1 MKPIFV
7 NFINNRNRDKI
18 TKNTLPSQMLQKV
31 LQYINSH
38 ALATSETKILAAV
51 SGGLD
56 SVVLADVLH
65 RLKLPFAIFHCNF
78 GLRGEESDADELF
91 VRKLAK
97 QYNVP
102 FYSEQFQ
109 TQAFADQEGIS
120 IQMAART
127 LRYQWFEQM
136 RQQLGYDVIA
146 TAHHQSDALETVLLN
161 LVRGT
166 GLAGLHGILPKNG
179 QLIRPLLGLTK
190 DDLYDWLV
198 TKRLI
203 WREDS
208 SNESRKYNRNLV
220 RHEVIPVLKQLNPNL
235 EETFTQTLER
245 LQGAEAVF
253 RASFSQIKAKTQR
266 EENGVVYL
274 SIAPLQ
280 ESPAPVVL
288 LHELLKPFHFSY
300 AQAQEI
306 AAAWQGLAGKT
317 FASPTHVLVKDREDL
332 VITPKPLE
340 QFGSVLLPEGV
351 AELRFGPYLAKIA
364 AKPAQGYKVPRSKD
378 VAALDADLVKFP
390 LKLRPWKQG
399 DWFIPLGMNGKKK
412 VSDLLID
419 RKIPANLKPDVW
431 VLVSDASLTWVIGQQ
446 LDNRF
451 KVTENTQHILE
462 ITVIRA

>member
-1 MKPIFV
+1 M
-7 NFINNRNRDKI
+7 
-18 TKNTLPSQMLQKV
+18 LPKV
-31 LQYINSH
+31 IQYIQDH
-38 ALATSETKILAAV
+38 QLATEDTKILVAV

-56 SVVLADVLH
+56 SVVLADLLH
-65 RLKLPFAIFHCNF
+65 RAKYKIAILHCNF

-97 QYNVP
+97 SYEAP

-109 TQAFADQEGIS
+109 TEAFAEQEGIS

-127 LRYQWFEQM
+127 LRYTWFEQM

-146 TAHHQSDALETVLLN
+146 TAHHQSDALETVLMN

-179 QLIRPLLGLTK
+179 HIIRPLLGFPK

-198 TKRLI
+198 AKRLA

-208 SNESRKYNRNLV
+208 SNESLKYSRNLL

-235 EETFTQTLER
+235 DETFTQTLER
-245 LQGAEAVF
+245 LQGAEKVF
-253 RASFSQIKAKTQR
+253 LASFLEIKQKTQR
-266 EENGVVYL
+266 EENGATYL
-274 SIAPLQ
+274 RIAPFQ
-280 ESPAPVVL
+280 ESPAPAVL
-288 LHELLKPFHFSY
+288 LHEFLKPFHFSY
-300 AQAQEI
+300 AQTQEI
-306 AAAWQGLAGKT
+306 VTTFDAQAGKT
-317 FASPTHVLVKDREDL
+317 FTSPSHTLVKDREDL
-332 VITPKPLE
+332 VITAKNLSSY
-340 QFGSVLLPEGV
+340 GSITIPE
-351 AELRFGPYLAKIA
+351 ETTKISFGPYTAHFTR
-364 AKPAQGYKVPRSKD
+364 KPKPEDYRIPKGKD
-378 VAALDADLVKFP
+378 HTALDASLVKFP
-390 LKLRPWKQG
+390 LKLRVWKQG

-419 RKIPANLKPDVW
+419 KKVPANLKQDVW

-451 KVTENTQHILE
+451 KVTADTEEVLE
-462 ITVIRA
+462 VKITRS

>member
-1 MKPIFV
+1 
-7 NFINNRNRDKI
+7 
-18 TKNTLPSQMLQKV
+18 MLQKV
-31 LQYINSH
+31 LHYIDSH
-38 ALATSETKILAAV
+38 QLASPTTKILAAV

-65 RLKLPFAIFHCNF
+65 RLKFPFAVLHCNF

-97 QYNVP
+97 QYDAP

-109 TQAFADQEGIS
+109 TEAFAQQEGIS

-127 LRYQWFEQM
+127 LRYTWFEQM

-161 LVRGT
+161 LTRGT

-179 QLIRPLLGLTK
+179 HLIRPLLSLSK

-198 TKRLI
+198 SKRLA

-208 SNESRKYNRNLV
+208 SNESRKYGRNLI
-220 RHEVIPVLKQLNPNL
+220 RHEVIPVLKKLNPNL
-235 EETFTQTLER
+235 DETFAHTLER

-253 RASFSQIKAKTQR
+253 LASFQEIRAKTQR
-266 EENGVVYL
+266 EENGATYL

-280 ESPAPVVL
+280 ESPSPVVL

-300 AQAQEI
+300 SQTQEI
-306 AAAWQGLAGKT
+306 AAAFGSESGKT
-317 FASPTHVLVKDREDL
+317 FTSPTHLLVKDRAEL
-332 VITPKPLE
+332 VITGKALE
-340 QFGSVLLPEGV
+340 KFGSVPLPENV
-351 AELRFGPYLAKIA
+351 TELQFGPYLAKIA
-364 AKPAQGYKVPRSKD
+364 RKPAEGYKVPRSKD
-378 VAALDADLVKFP
+378 IAALDADLVKFP

-419 RKIPANLKPDVW
+419 KKVPANLKPDVW
-431 VLVSDASLTWVIGQQ
+431 VLVSDASLTWVLGQQ

-451 KVTENTQHILE
+451 KVTENTQEVLE
-462 ITVIRA
+462 ITVTRIKAPSETN

>member
-1 MKPIFV
+1 MLEKV
-7 NFINNRNRDKI
+7 SNYI
-18 TKNTLPSQMLQKV
+18 TTHQ
-31 LQYINSH
+31 
-38 ALATSETKILAAV
+38 LATPETRVLAAV

-65 RLKLPFAIFHCNF
+65 RLKLPFAVLHCNF

-97 QYNVP
+97 QYDAP

-109 TQAFADQEGIS
+109 TQAFAQQEGIS
-120 IQMAART
+120 TQMAART

-166 GLAGLHGILPKNG
+166 GLAGLHGILPQNG
-179 QLIRPLLGLTK
+179 NLIRPLLGLTK

-198 TKRLI
+198 AKRLA

-208 SNESRKYNRNLV
+208 SNESLKYNRNKV

-235 EETFTQTLER
+235 EETFTHTLER

-253 RASFSQIKAKTQR
+253 QASFQELKAKTQR
-266 EENGVVYL
+266 EENGAIYL

-280 ESPAPVVL
+280 ASPAPVVL

-300 AQAQEI
+300 SQAQEI
-306 AAAWQGLAGKT
+306 AAAWDGLSGKA

-332 VITPKPLE
+332 VITGKPLE
-340 QFGSVLLPEGV
+340 KFGSLTLPPDATEV
-351 AELRFGPYLAKIA
+351 RFGPYLAKIA
-364 AKPAQGYKVPRSKD
+364 RKPAQGYKVPRSKD
-378 VAALDADLVKFP
+378 IAALDADLLKFP
-390 LKLRPWKQG
+390 LKLRPWKEG
-399 DWFIPLGMNGKKK
+399 DWFVPLGMNGKKK

-419 RKIPANLKPDVW
+419 RKVPANLKPNVW
-431 VLVSDASLTWVIGQQ
+431 VLVSDASLAWVIGQQ

-451 KVTENTQHILE
+451 KLSETSQEVLE
-462 ITVIRA
+462 ITVSRID

>member
-1 MKPIFV
+1 
-7 NFINNRNRDKI
+7 
-18 TKNTLPSQMLQKV
+18 MLQKV
-31 LQYINSH
+31 LDYITING
-38 ALATSETKILAAV
+38 LATPETKILAAV

-56 SVVLADVLH
+56 SVVLADLLH
-65 RLKLPFAIFHCNF
+65 RLKLPFAVLHCNF

-97 QYNVP
+97 QYDAP

-109 TQAFADQEGIS
+109 TQAFAEQEGIS

-127 LRYQWFEQM
+127 LRYEWFEQM
-136 RQQLGYDVIA
+136 RTQLGYDVIA
-146 TAHHQSDALETVLLN
+146 MAHHQSDALETVLLN

-166 GLAGLHGILPKNG
+166 GLAGLHGILPKTG
-179 QLIRPLLGLTK
+179 HLIRPLLGLTK

-198 TKRLI
+198 AKRLA

-208 SNESRKYNRNLV
+208 SNENTKYNRNKV

-253 RASFSQIKAKTQR
+253 LASFLEMKAKTQR
-266 EENGVVYL
+266 QENGATYIG
-274 SIAPLQ
+274 IAPLQ

-288 LHELLKPFHFSY
+288 LHEFLKPFHFNY
-300 AQAQEI
+300 AQTQEI
-306 AAAWQGLAGKT
+306 AAGWDGLSGKT
-317 FASPTHVLVKDREDL
+317 FMSPAYVLVKDREDL
-332 VITPKPLE
+332 VITPKALE
-340 QFGSVLLPEGV
+340 KFGSITVPEE
-351 AELRFGPYLAKIA
+351 ATEIQFGPYFAKIA
-364 AKPAQGYKVPRSKD
+364 RKPSEGYKVPRSKD
-378 VAALDADLVKFP
+378 VAALDADLVKLP

-419 RKIPANLKPDVW
+419 KKVPANLKPDVW
-431 VLVSDASLTWVIGQQ
+431 VLVSDASLAWVIGQQ
-446 LDNRF
+446 VDNRF
-451 KVTENTQHILE
+451 KISENTQQVLE
-462 ITVIRA
+462 ITVTRV

>member
-1 MKPIFV
+1 
-7 NFINNRNRDKI
+7 
-18 TKNTLPSQMLQKV
+18 MLEKV
-31 LQYINSH
+31 LHYINTH
-38 ALATSETKILAAV
+38 QLASPETRILAAV

-65 RLKLPFAIFHCNF
+65 RLKFPFAVLHCNF
-78 GLRGEESDADELF
+78 GLRGEESEADELF
-91 VRKLAK
+91 VRKMAK
-97 QYNVP
+97 HYDVP

-109 TQAFADQEGIS
+109 TQAFAEQEGIS

-136 RQQLGYDVIA
+136 REQLGYDLIA

-179 QLIRPLLGLTK
+179 NLIRPLLGLTK
-190 DDLYDWLV
+190 NDLYDWLV
-198 TKRLI
+198 AKRLA

-220 RHEVIPVLKQLNPNL
+220 RHEVIPVLKKLNPNL
-235 EETFTQTLER
+235 DETFTSTLER

-253 RASFSQIKAKTQR
+253 QAYFLEMKGKTQR
-266 EENGVVYL
+266 QENGATYL

-280 ESPAPVVL
+280 ASPAPVVL
-288 LHELLKPFHFSY
+288 LHELLKPFNFSY
-300 AQAQEI
+300 SQSQEI
-306 AAAWQGLAGKT
+306 AAAWEAQSGKT
-317 FASPTHVLVKDREDL
+317 FSSPTHVLVKDRQDL

-340 QFGSVLLPEGV
+340 KFGSITVPEETT
-351 AELRFGPYLAKIA
+351 ELRFGPYLAKFTR
-364 AKPAQGYKVPRSKD
+364 KPAEGYKVPRSKD
-378 VAALDADLVKFP
+378 IAALDADLVKFP
-390 LKLRPWKQG
+390 LKLRPWKEG

-419 RKIPANLKPDVW
+419 RKVPANLKPDVW
-431 VLVSDASLTWVIGQQ
+431 VLVSDASLTWVLGQQ

-451 KVTENTQHILE
+451 KVTENTQQVLE
-462 ITVIRA
+462 ITVTRI

>member
-1 MKPIFV
+1 
-7 NFINNRNRDKI
+7 
-18 TKNTLPSQMLQKV
+18 MLEKV
-31 LQYINSH
+31 LNYITTH
-38 ALATSETKILAAV
+38 QLASPETRILAAV

-65 RLKLPFAIFHCNF
+65 RLKFPFAVLHCNF
-78 GLRGEESDADELF
+78 GLRGEESEADELF

-97 QYNVP
+97 HYDVP

-109 TQAFADQEGIS
+109 TQAFAEQEGIS

-166 GLAGLHGILPKNG
+166 GLAGLHGILPQNG
-179 QLIRPLLGLTK
+179 NLIRPLLGLTK

-198 TKRLI
+198 AKRLA

-208 SNESRKYNRNLV
+208 SNESRKYNRNLM
-220 RHEVIPVLKQLNPNL
+220 RHEVIPVLKKLNPNL
-235 EETFTQTLER
+235 EETFTSTLER

-253 RASFSQIKAKTQR
+253 QASVLEMKAKTQR
-266 EENGVVYL
+266 QENGATYL

-280 ESPAPVVL
+280 ASPAPVVL
-288 LHELLKPFHFSY
+288 LHELLKPFNFSY
-300 AQAQEI
+300 SQTQEI
-306 AAAWQGLAGKT
+306 AAAWEAQSGKT
-317 FASPTHVLVKDREDL
+317 FSSPTHVLVKDREDL

-340 QFGSVLLPEGV
+340 KFGSVTVPED
-351 AELRFGPYLAKIA
+351 ATELRFGPYLAKFTR
-364 AKPAQGYKVPRSKD
+364 KPAEGYKVPRSKD

-390 LKLRPWKQG
+390 LKLRPWKEG

-451 KVTENTQHILE
+451 KVTENTQVVLE
-462 ITVIRA
+462 ITVTRA

>member
-1 MKPIFV
+1 
-7 NFINNRNRDKI
+7 
-18 TKNTLPSQMLQKV
+18 MLQKV
-31 LQYINSH
+31 LHYIDTH
-38 ALATSETKILAAV
+38 QLATSETRILAAV

-56 SVVLADVLH
+56 SVVLADLLH
-65 RLKLPFAIFHCNF
+65 RGKFPFAVLHCNF

-97 QYNVP
+97 QYEAP

-109 TQAFADQEGIS
+109 TQAFAQQEGIS
-120 IQMAART
+120 TQMAART

-166 GLAGLHGILPKNG
+166 GLAGLHGILPKSGN
-179 QLIRPLLGLTK
+179 LIRPLLGLTK
-190 DDLYDWLV
+190 DDLYEWLV
-198 TKRLI
+198 AKRLA

-220 RHEVIPVLKQLNPNL
+220 RHEVIPVLRKLNPNL
-235 EETFTQTLER
+235 EETFTHTLER

-253 RASFSQIKAKTQR
+253 LASFQEIKAKTQR
-266 EENGVVYL
+266 QENGAIYL

-280 ESPAPVVL
+280 TSPAPEVL
-288 LHELLKPFHFSY
+288 LHELLKPFQFSY
-300 AQAQEI
+300 SQAQEI
-306 AAAWQGLAGKT
+306 AAAWDGLSGKT
-317 FASPTHVLVKDREDL
+317 FSSPTHVLVKDREDL
-332 VITPKPLE
+332 VITAKPLE
-340 QFGSVLLPEGV
+340 QFGSITVPQETT
-351 AELRFGPYLAKIA
+351 ELQFGPYLAKIA
-364 AKPAQGYKVPRSKD
+364 RKPAEGYKVPRSKD

-451 KVTENTQHILE
+451 KVTENTQEVLE
-462 ITVIRA
+462 ITVTRRSS

>member
-1 MKPIFV
+1 
-7 NFINNRNRDKI
+7 
-18 TKNTLPSQMLQKV
+18 MLEKV
-31 LQYINSH
+31 LHYITTH
-38 ALATSETKILAAV
+38 QLASAETRILAAV

-65 RLKLPFAIFHCNF
+65 RLKFPFAVLHCNF
-78 GLRGEESDADELF
+78 GLRGEESEADELF

-97 QYNVP
+97 QYDAP

-109 TQAFADQEGIS
+109 TQAFAEQEGIS
-120 IQMAART
+120 TQMAART

-136 RQQLGYDVIA
+136 RQQLGYDLIA

-179 QLIRPLLGLTK
+179 NLIRPLLGLTK

-198 TKRLI
+198 AKRLA

-220 RHEVIPVLKQLNPNL
+220 RHEVIPVLKKLNPNL
-235 EETFTQTLER
+235 EETFTSTLER

-253 RASFSQIKAKTQR
+253 QASFLEMKAKTQR
-266 EENGVVYL
+266 VENGATYL

-280 ESPAPVVL
+280 ASPAPVVL

-300 AQAQEI
+300 SQAQEI
-306 AAAWQGLAGKT
+306 AAAWEAQSGKT
-317 FASPTHVLVKDREDL
+317 FSSPTHVLVKDREDL
-332 VITPKPLE
+332 VITAKPLE
-340 QFGSVLLPEGV
+340 KFGSVTVPEETT
-351 AELRFGPYLAKIA
+351 ELRFGPYLAKFNR
-364 AKPAQGYKVPRSKD
+364 KPAEGYKVPRSKD

-390 LKLRPWKQG
+390 LKLRPWKEG

-431 VLVSDASLTWVIGQQ
+431 VLVSDASLTWVLGQQ

-451 KVTENTQHILE
+451 KVTENTQQVLE
-462 ITVIRA
+462 ITVTRA

>member
-1 MKPIFV
+1 
-7 NFINNRNRDKI
+7 
-18 TKNTLPSQMLQKV
+18 MLEKV
-31 LQYINSH
+31 LHYITSH
-38 ALATSETKILAAV
+38 QLASPETRILAAV

-65 RLKLPFAIFHCNF
+65 RLKFPFAVLHCNF
-78 GLRGEESDADELF
+78 GLRGEESEADELF

-97 QYNVP
+97 QYDAP
-102 FYSEQFQ
+102 FYSEQLQ
-109 TQAFADQEGIS
+109 TQAFAEQEGIS

-179 QLIRPLLGLTK
+179 NLIRPLLGLTK

-198 TKRLI
+198 AKRLA

-220 RHEVIPVLKQLNPNL
+220 RHEVIPVLKKLNPNL
-235 EETFTQTLER
+235 EETFTSTLER

-253 RASFSQIKAKTQR
+253 QASFLEMKAKAQR
-266 EENGVVYL
+266 EENGTTYL

-280 ESPAPVVL
+280 VSPAPVVL
-288 LHELLKPFHFSY
+288 LHEFLKPLNFSY
-300 AQAQEI
+300 SQTQEI
-306 AAAWQGLAGKT
+306 AASWEAQSGKT
-317 FASPTHVLVKDREDL
+317 FSSPTHVLVKDREDL

-340 QFGSVLLPEGV
+340 KFGSVTVPEETT
-351 AELRFGPYLAKIA
+351 ELRFGPYLAKFTRKSA
-364 AKPAQGYKVPRSKD
+364 EGYKVPRSKD

-390 LKLRPWKQG
+390 LKLRPWKEG

-419 RKIPANLKPDVW
+419 RKVPANLKPDVW
-431 VLVSDASLTWVIGQQ
+431 VLVSDASLTWVLGQQ

-451 KVTENTQHILE
+451 KVTENTQEVLE
-462 ITVIRA
+462 ISVSRA

>member
-1 MKPIFV
+1 M
-7 NFINNRNRDKI
+7 R
-18 TKNTLPSQMLQKV
+18 QKV
-31 LQYINSH
+31 LDYITAH
-38 ALATSETKILAAV
+38 GLATPDTKILVAV

-56 SVVLADVLH
+56 SVVLADLLH
-65 RLKLPFAIFHCNF
+65 RLKFSFAVLHCNF

-97 QYNVP
+97 QYDAP

-109 TQAFADQEGIS
+109 TQAFAEQEGIS

-127 LRYQWFEQM
+127 LRYEWFEQM
-136 RQQLGYDVIA
+136 RTQLGYDVIA

-166 GLAGLHGILPKNG
+166 GLAGLHGILPKTG
-179 QLIRPLLGLTK
+179 HLIRPLLGLTK

-198 TKRLI
+198 TKRLA

-208 SNESRKYNRNLV
+208 SNESTKYNRNLV
-220 RHEVIPVLKQLNPNL
+220 RQEVIPVLKQLNPNL

-253 RASFSQIKAKTQR
+253 LASFLEIKAKTQR
-266 EENGVVYL
+266 QENGATYL
-274 SIAPLQ
+274 RIAPLQ

-288 LHELLKPFHFSY
+288 LHELLKPFHFNY

-306 AAAWQGLAGKT
+306 AAGWDGLSGKT
-317 FASPTHVLVKDREDL
+317 FVSPAYVLVKDREEL
-332 VITPKPLE
+332 VITPKALE
-340 QFGSVLLPEGV
+340 KFGSLSVPEDTT
-351 AELRFGPYLAKIA
+351 EIQFGPYLAKIA
-364 AKPAQGYKVPRSKD
+364 RKPAEGYKVPRSKD

-419 RKIPANLKPDVW
+419 KKIPANLKPDVW

-451 KVTENTQHILE
+451 KISENTQQVLE
-462 ITVIRA
+462 ITVSRV